1 MLLEGKVKIN
11 SDQLLL
17 SRTEQSSCPLLQ
29 KVTSTLLL
37 RVLLLNYDVFPETL
51 NFKSVSRNFKLLSLM
66 YSVESVYQ
74 TVPQGLIAST
84 VN

>member
-1 MLLEGKVKIN
+1 MKIN

-17 SRTEQSSCPLLQ
+17 NRAEQSSRPLLV

-37 RVLLLNYDVFPETL
+37 RVLLFNYDVFPENL
-51 NFKSVSRNFKLLSLM
+51 NFKSLSRNFKLISLT
-66 YSVESVYQ
+66 YTVESLYQ
-74 TVPQGLIAST
+74 TNPQGLLAVR

>member
-1 MLLEGKVKIN
+1 MKIN

-17 SRTEQSSCPLLQ
+17 NRAEQSSRPLLE

-37 RVLLLNYDVFPETL
+37 RVLLFNYDVFPETL
-51 NFKSVSRNFKLLSLM
+51 NFKSLSRNFKLIIQT
-66 YSVESVYQ
+66 YSVESLYQ
-74 TVPQGLIAST
+74 TVPQGLLAVR